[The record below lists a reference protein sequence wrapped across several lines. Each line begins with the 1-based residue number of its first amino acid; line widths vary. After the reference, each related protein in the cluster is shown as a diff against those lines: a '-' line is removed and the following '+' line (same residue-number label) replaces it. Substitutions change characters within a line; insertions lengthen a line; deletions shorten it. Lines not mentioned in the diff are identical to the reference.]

1 MLERMVKDR
10 TVGMTSGE
18 EPKSGKDLLRIARG

>member
-10 TVGMTSGE
+10 TVGMTFGE
-18 EPKSGKDLLRIARG
+18 ESKSGKDLLRIARG